1 MGSQAS
7 EASKM
12 SVSFLSSKSVG
23 QPAGL
28 RPAALG
34 GLRMHSSAE
43 YLGQGGLILFCDC
56 SIKYFLVIS

>member
-12 SVSFLSSKSVG
+12 SVSFLSSKPVG

-34 GLRMHSSAE
+34 SVRMHSSAE
-43 YLGQGGLILFCDC
+43 ALGQGGLILSYDWR
-56 SIKYFLVIS
+56 VIV